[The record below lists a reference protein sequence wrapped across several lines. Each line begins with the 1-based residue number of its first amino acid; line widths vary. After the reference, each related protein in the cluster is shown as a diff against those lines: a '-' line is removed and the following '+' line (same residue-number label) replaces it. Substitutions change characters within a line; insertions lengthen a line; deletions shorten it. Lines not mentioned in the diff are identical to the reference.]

1 MNLLEE
7 ISKKKGNLKSTETM
21 ITHSDGT
28 TYSQNSEMRSLGL
41 DPLKTKNS
49 SKRYGFV
56 VDLKPDNIP
65 AHIIPGLHIGSQDC
79 ADEGIAEKYKF
90 THILSIG
97 VDSFTNL
104 DKKFVPCLDLPETCI
119 NEVLR
124 ESCAYIESAQGNNN
138 SVLVHCN
145 AGVSRSAMVVIGYLI
160 LQKNYSFQDAY
171 DLVKRKRPAIQPNAG
186 FIKQLKSLETEQ

>member
-1 MNLLEE
+1 MSFLEE
-7 ISKKKGNLKSTETM
+7 ISKTKVNLKSTETV
-21 ITHSDGT
+21 ITHSDGS
-28 TYSQNSEMRSLGL
+28 TYTENSEMRSLGL
-41 DPLKTKNS
+41 VPLKTENS

-56 VDLKPDNIP
+56 VDFKPDNIP
-65 AHIIPGLHIGSQDC
+65 AEIIPGLHIGSQDC
-79 ADEGIAEKYKF
+79 ADEAIADKYKF

-124 ESCAYIESAQGNNN
+124 EACAYIRGTHNNDG

-160 LQKNYSFQDAY
+160 LEKNYSFQDAY
-171 DLVKRKRPAIQPNAG
+171 DLVKRKRPSIQPNSG
-186 FIKQLKSLETEQ
+186 FLKQLKSLDTGY

>member
-1 MNLLEE
+1 MSFLEE
-7 ISKKKGNLKSTETM
+7 ISKKKVNLKSTETV
-21 ITHSDGT
+21 ITHSDGST
-28 TYSQNSEMRSLGL
+28 FTENSEMRSLGL
-41 DPLKTKNS
+41 DPLRTENS
-49 SKRYGFV
+49 SKKYGFV

-65 AHIIPGLHIGSQDC
+65 ANIIPGLHIGSQDC
-79 ADEGIAEKYKF
+79 ADESIAEKYKI

-119 NEVLR
+119 DEVLR
-124 ESCAYIESAQGNNN
+124 EACAYIGGAHGNKG

-160 LQKNYSFQDAY
+160 LEKKYSFQEAY
-171 DLVKRKRPAIQPNAG
+171 ALVKRKRPSIQPNAG
-186 FIKQLKSLETEQ
+186 FIKQLKSLDTG